1 MNIVILMG
9 RLTKD
14 PEVRYT
20 KGDRPTAV
28 ASLSIAVDRRFKRE
42 GQADADFFHNLKSF
56 GKTAEFVEKYL
67 HKGSKVVVQGHIQN
81 DNYQGRDGQ
90 MVYRDSILVD
100 GIEFAESK
108 NASQNN
114 SQSANSQQ
122 SQAPRMTG
130 KTPSRAEDN
139 FMEIPDG
146 IADEELP
153 FN

>member
-1 MNIVILMG
+1 MG

-28 ASLSIAVDRRFKRE
+28 ASFSLAVDRRFKRE

-81 DNYQGRDGQ
+81 DNYQGKDGK
-90 MVYRDSILVD
+90 MVYRDSIYID
-100 GIEFAESK
+100 AIEFAESK
-108 NASQNN
+108 NV
-114 SQSANSQQ
+114 SQSANQGG
-122 SQAPRMTG
+122 QAPRMTG
-130 KTPSRAEDN
+130 KTPSREEDN
-139 FMEIPDG
+139 FMNIPDG
-146 IADEELP
+146 IAEDELP